1 MTKLSKDTIIGII
14 LGFGLFIYSI
24 FASTDNYLMF
34 LNLPGFLMVLGG
46 TLAASMISFRG
57 RTILRAFI
65 EMFKILLP
73 VQINKQ
79 TLYAEVKTI
88 IEWGRIVRSKG
99 LFELE
104 KYVADKKIKDPVMK
118 YGLELLLTGYRGD
131 ELREMLENVSEA
143 IYEKNMSTAYILRT
157 MGSYS
162 PAFGMVG
169 TLVGLIIMLDNLGGD
184 SSKLG
189 KGLAVALLTTLY
201 GVLMSHLIFKPAAE
215 KIQQKEELVKFRNML
230 LTEGF
235 VLLSESQDSITIQDK
250 LNSFLDPEN
259 HFAVVKK

>member
-1 MTKLSKDTIIGII
+1 
-14 LGFGLFIYSI
+14 
-24 FASTDNYLMF
+24 
-34 LNLPGFLMVLGG
+34 
-46 TLAASMISFRG
+46 
-57 RTILRAFI
+57 
-65 EMFKILLP
+65 
-73 VQINKQ
+73 
-79 TLYAEVKTI
+79 
-88 IEWGRIVRSKG
+88 
-99 LFELE
+99 
-104 KYVADKKIKDPVMK
+104 
-118 YGLELLLTGYRGD
+118 LLLTGYRGD
-131 ELREMLENVSEA
+131 ELREMLENVTEA

-215 KIQQKEELVKFRNML
+215 KIQQKEELIKFRNML

-259 HFAVVKK
+259 HFNVVKK